1 MSRHACYL
9 MIQNAYPSK
18 EVVAQGQTYF
28 AIKTRRLEFTDAEVE
43 ERQGT
48 DTFHRS
54 FHPPLGAPFN
64 VVIPPLLPTRIQ
76 TIFQTAKINKTAF
89 VQEYPR
95 DIVLADVPPSSQAV
109 LCQPPVFSKK
119 VPKSA

>member
-1 MSRHACYL
+1 VQVNEWYEARTSLASGFITEKPRGITSR
-9 MIQNAYPSK
+9 
-18 EVVAQGQTYF
+18 F
-28 AIKTRRLEFTDAEVE
+28 AAVNSRR
-43 ERQGT
+43 
-48 DTFHRS
+48 
-54 FHPPLGAPFN
+54 
-64 VVIPPLLPTRIQ
+64 LLPTRIQ

-95 DIVLADVPPSSQAV
+95 DIVLADVHPSSQAV